1 MALQADELYRR
12 AGEHPRIYRSVRL
25 VTGAAAFQPH
35 WSVFENKGASKVA
48 MAFHAARFI
57 GIHETHVT
65 GEVAAV
71 GIVAIHARHG
81 AFGKAV
87 FIRPLEACPDVCMA
101 PGALRVDFR
110 RLARYQAVRS
120 ILVDGVA
127 GRATHLIF
135 GMTAIDASDMSGL
148 ILMAGEADAIGFG
161 GLQFGGLFDIGCG
174 QRFGVLAARPVAG
187 LAGFGIPAAF
197 LIGFHYLV
205 RVLLKGVEDV
215 LVTPLAG
222 SGTDIFRRLVVRR
235 RSGGS
240 ARLFLS
246 TP

>member
-1 MALQADELYRR
+1 MTSCAVLEARAAQVMQRRWHGANCAIRRGLRPRQVGMALQADELYRR

-25 VTGAAAFQPH
+25 VTGTAAFQPH

-110 RLARYQAVRS
+110 RLARHQSVRS
-120 ILVDGVA
+120 VLVDRVA
-127 GRATHLIF
+127 GRAAYLVLI
-135 GMTAIDASDMSGL
+135 MTAGQTAGVSGL
-148 ILMAGEADAIGFG
+148 VLMAGETDTVGFR
-161 GLQFGGLFDIGCG
+161 GL
-174 QRFGVLAARPVAG
+174 
-187 LAGFGIPAAF
+187 
-197 LIGFHYLV
+197 
-205 RVLLKGVEDV
+205 
-215 LVTPLAG
+215 
-222 SGTDIFRRLVVRR
+222 
-235 RSGGS
+235 
-240 ARLFLS
+240 
-246 TP
+246 